1 MQHTGDD
8 GDAEQRPADEPRLV
22 GDDRDADRQQQD
34 GGDELIG
41 EDERVAVSAHG
52 LGCGVPDGV
61 GEAGNKHQPEGGEG
75 QIFMT
80 TVFVCVYSSKASID
94 FSRPYPDFLKPPKG
108 SSTPPPAP

>member
-1 MQHTGDD
+1 MCSTPETTATPSSGQPMSPGCWAMIAMPTGSSRT
-8 GDAEQRPADEPRLV
+8 A
-22 GDDRDADRQQQD
+22 
-34 GGDELIG
+34 ELIG

-52 LGCGVPDGV
+52 LGCGVPESV
-61 GEAGNKHQPEGGEG
+61 GEAGGEHQPESSEG